1 MCGFT
6 EMYEFIARMINNN
19 IRRVWR
25 DLTIAADAI

>member
-6 EMYEFIARMINNN
+6 EMYEFDSKDDNN

-25 DLTIAADAI
+25 DLTISADVV